1 MDINNYIF
9 FSIAGLINLVTLI
22 IIFFSKKRIHL
33 AENNIYI
40 ALMICTLFGIANEIV
55 MVFCV
60 PLLEKSILIKEIVAK
75 LFLILCELWIF
86 LLCLYTMIVSN
97 NLSNNPSSNNKSQ
110 GRFLFLIYIICVIV
124 TSILPIKYAYNASG
138 TSWLYTYGPST
149 KVVFIT
155 AIIYITISLVYIFR
169 NKTALRSKKFIP
181 IYAYMVLS
189 IIASIIQQIVPSIL
203 LISFVETVIILLMY
217 FTIENPDMRL
227 IEQLNIARE
236 QAEKA
241 NNAKSEFLS
250 NMSHEIRTPLNA
262 IVGFS
267 QALSEEENVPV
278 EAKDEI
284 KDIMMASQN
293 LLEIVNGILDISK
306 IEANKLEIVNTEYSI
321 KNVLDELTALTQSR
335 IGEKPITLRTIFDP
349 SIPAVLYGDYVR
361 LKQIILNLLTNAA
374 KYTKEGYI
382 EFKVDFVIKEDICR
396 LIISVED
403 TGIGIKKEN
412 IDKLFNKFERLD
424 LEKNITIEGTGLGLA
439 ITKKLV
445 ELMNGSIVVQSEY
458 GNGSKFTVALD
469 QRIVEGK
476 QIKDIEEASTNIE
489 IFDASNKRI
498 LLVDDN
504 KINLKV
510 AVRLLQNY
518 NVVTDQATS
527 GMECIE
533 KIKQGETYDLV
544 LLDDMMPKMSGVET
558 LKELQKIGCYHTP
571 TIAFTANA
579 ITGMK
584 EKYLKDGFSDYLSKP
599 IDKLELNRLLIKYL
613 KEGESK

>member
-1 MDINNYIF
+1 MENGIF
-9 FSIAGLINLVTLI
+9 FSIISLFYCVMITCIYFFKKKVKNIENRIYSKLLVTNLFGLIIEVFPATYASRVLVDTNYSLAIIILKLILVYFVVWISIFTDYVIYISLENRENHDKQHLANKIRAVVTIIGVIAAVVTLLLPLDAY
-22 IIFFSKKRIHL
+22 SKNG
-33 AENNIYI
+33 A
-40 ALMICTLFGIANEIV
+40 A
-55 MVFCV
+55 
-60 PLLEKSILIKEIVAK
+60 
-75 LFLILCELWIF
+75 
-86 LLCLYTMIVSN
+86 
-97 NLSNNPSSNNKSQ
+97 
-110 GRFLFLIYIICVIV
+110 
-124 TSILPIKYAYNASG
+124 
-138 TSWLYTYGPST
+138 YTYGVSANFCYIFSGICILIWIFYLIRNFKQVAQKKYTPIYFFIVLGIIVMLIQYKYPELTLMISMQT
-149 KVVFIT
+149 FIT
-155 AIIYITISLVYIFR
+155 
-169 NKTALRSKKFIP
+169 
-181 IYAYMVLS
+181 S
-189 IIASIIQQIVPSIL
+189 I
-203 LISFVETVIILLMY
+203 MY

-227 IEQLNIARE
+227 IEQLNIARD
-236 QAEKA
+236 QAERA

-267 QALSEEENVPV
+267 QALAEEENVPE

-306 IEANKLEIVNTEYSI
+306 IEAGKLEIVNTEYSL
-321 KNVLDELTALTQSR
+321 KNVLEELTALTTSR
-335 IGEKPITLRTIFDP
+335 IGEKPITLRTVFDP
-349 SIPAVLYGDYVR
+349 SIPQVLYGDYVR
-361 LKQIILNLLTNAA
+361 LKQIVLNLLTNAA

-382 EFKVDFVIKEDICR
+382 EFKVDSVIKDDVCR

-403 TGIGIKKEN
+403 TGIGIKKES

-458 GNGSKFTVALD
+458 GNGSKFTVAID

-476 QIKDIEEASTNIE
+476 ETIANE
-489 IFDASNKRI
+489 INTEIDLFDAKGKRI

-510 AVRLLQNY
+510 AVRLLQSY
-518 NVVTDQATS
+518 QMQIDQAMS
-527 GMECIE
+527 GQECLD
-533 KIKQGETYDLV
+533 KIKEGNAYDLI

-558 LKELQKIGCYHTP
+558 LKELQKIEGFETP

-579 ITGMK
+579 ISGMK
-584 EKYLKDGFSDYLSKP
+584 EKYLSDGFHDYLSKP
-599 IDKLELNRLLIKYL
+599 IDKLELNQLLKKYL
-613 KEGESK
+613 KEGEK

>member
-1 MDINNYIF
+1 MTILLSVAGLVYTILLATMFFIKKKVNNVDVKIYGFLIVITLVSLCTELTIPILIYSNIMTLVNVVMKVYLICTIIWTMFFTIYVYSISHKNNSKNKILLLLFVMINIV
-9 FSIAGLINLVTLI
+9 FSI
-22 IIFFSKKRIHL
+22 
-33 AENNIYI
+33 
-40 ALMICTLFGIANEIV
+40 IV
-55 MVFCV
+55 
-60 PLLEKSILIKEIVAK
+60 
-75 LFLILCELWIF
+75 W
-86 LLCLYTMIVSN
+86 
-97 NLSNNPSSNNKSQ
+97 
-110 GRFLFLIYIICVIV
+110 
-124 TSILPIKYAYNASG
+124 ILPIYLKDGSNKYAY
-138 TSWLYTYGPST
+138 GPSVDFVYGMAFFYT
-149 KVVFIT
+149 ITIVIITLLDIKNIRKKQYIPVLLLILLLSITGIIQNIYPEVLLINFVYSITVFI
-155 AIIYITISLVYIFR
+155 
-169 NKTALRSKKFIP
+169 
-181 IYAYMVLS
+181 
-189 IIASIIQQIVPSIL
+189 
-203 LISFVETVIILLMY
+203 MY
-217 FTIENPDMRL
+217 HTIENPDMKL

>member
-1 MDINNYIF
+1 MKLVFFQLFGFFDILLLTIVYFHKKRLKNYENKIYQSIVLSNLIGEIIHICCFFTIRYMDFIPQINYIITKGYLVYLLIWILLQLSYILVISNMNSSQDAKTKNKIF
-9 FSIAGLINLVTLI
+9 KKISTFS
-22 IIFFSKKRIHL
+22 F
-33 AENNIYI
+33 
-40 ALMICTLFGIANEIV
+40 M
-55 MVFCV
+55 
-60 PLLEKSILIKEIVAK
+60 
-75 LFLILCELWIF
+75 LFLIGLVF
-86 LLCLYTMIVSN
+86 
-97 NLSNNPSSNNKSQ
+97 
-110 GRFLFLIYIICVIV
+110 VIK
-124 TSILPIKYAYNASG
+124 LPIYSNDNAMG
-138 TSWLYTYGPST
+138 IYTYGSSVDFIYIFSTICIFVCLLVMVLNYKKLKSKKYLPIFFYMILGPFVMVVEKLDPSLLLVT
-149 KVVFIT
+149 SVETFIT
-155 AIIYITISLVYIFR
+155 L
-169 NKTALRSKKFIP
+169 
-181 IYAYMVLS
+181 M
-189 IIASIIQQIVPSIL
+189 
-203 LISFVETVIILLMY
+203 MY

-584 EKYLKDGFSDYLSKP
+584 EKYLKDGFADYLSKP